1 VYKDN
6 GIRVREKLRLF
17 TSFERAAVLH
27 QPVLNSGRT
36 VEMQT
41 IKNGA
46 PRLQLKAPH
55 RQCAEK
61 KGG

>member
-1 VYKDN
+1 
-6 GIRVREKLRLF
+6 
-17 TSFERAAVLH
+17 
-27 QPVLNSGRT
+27 
-36 VEMQT
+36 MQT